1 MSHHDFIII
10 NKSDLTE
17 PFIFVNK
24 ESYIDN
30 NKKWFLN
37 FLNSKKQSLYI
48 NFRNLD
54 LKINKYTQKQIV
66 NQFKVDAKRT
76 FFSIN
81 SQKFTELPDIIEKL
95 QSYFNCDLQKYLN
108 VLFLCS
114 QTSLAFIL
122 LKLHLSLLEEEIF
135 SKNRELKYYIAE
147 LSNSK
152 NKNKNRKM
160 KINVLLQNK
169 AVIIDKYLRIV
180 KYGNNDN
187 MFTVQKF
194 KLTLYFT
201 IQQNDQ
207 INCLA
212 SFIKCN

>member
-24 ESYIDN
+24 ESYIND

-37 FLNSKKQSLYI
+37 FLKSKKQSLYI

-54 LKINKYTQKQIV
+54 LKINKYTQTEIV
-66 NQFKVDAKRT
+66 NQFKVDARRT

-81 SQKFTELPDIIEKL
+81 SQKCTKLSNIITKL
-95 QSYFNCDLQKYLN
+95 KTYFKYDLQKYCN
-108 VLFLCS
+108 ILFLCS

-122 LKLHLSLLEEEIF
+122 LKIHLSLFEEEIT
-135 SKNRELKYYIAE
+135 SKKKELQYFIAE
-147 LSNSK
+147 LGNSK
-152 NKNKNRKM
+152 NINRKM
-160 KINVLLQNK
+160 KINVLLNSK

-180 KYGNNDN
+180 KYDNNED

-201 IQQNDQ
+201 IYENNQ
-207 INCLA
+207 INCLT